1 MIRRGASCGVL
12 AIAAAAL
19 LGAQTPDRVQS
30 EAQAKRVGERIRA
43 LELEADRLAREA
55 RTLLGDLRALEV
67 ERQLQM
73 ERLAA
78 AEADLARG
86 QRAVDEAAVRL
97 QALEQQRVAQLP
109 DLQAQLVDVYK
120 RGRSGYAKLLFGAT
134 SVREF
139 SRAARAVAAL
149 MHLNQ
154 TRVAEHRRT
163 VEQMRAESAALDEE
177 LRTLRAREA
186 DARQAQRAADRA
198 LTARSAL
205 IAQIDARR
213 DLNAQLAGELQ
224 VAQER
229 LQQQIANLAAG
240 RGTEAV
246 AVPLA
251 PFRGTLEWPAAG
263 RLAVRFGQ
271 ASGRAADAGAR
282 NGVEIAA
289 PEGTPVR
296 AVHPGVV
303 SYADAFAGF
312 GTLVIVDHGANTYTL
327 YGYLASASVKRG
339 AVVDAGTE
347 LGAAGSAPAGPAG
360 LYFEVRVDGRSV
372 DPVQW
377 LKPGPAGSR

>member
-163 VEQMRAESAALDEE
+163 VEQMRAESAAPDAE

-372 DPVQW
+372 DPVRW